1 VAEIEHHI
9 DECLHLIRS
18 AYGWM
23 SEADILWRDWHW
35 VNDTIESILRDKREA
50 RRWDLMARLAS
61 ASAGSGSEP
70 AFEWWQTLVDSTLTA
85 AERIAR
91 VEAEE
96 AEAERKLAEERKER
110 VAALM
115 AQLQAQGLD
124 GSSRVQSK

>member
-1 VAEIEHHI
+1 
-9 DECLHLIRS
+9 
-18 AYGWM
+18 M

-35 VNDTIESILRDKREA
+35 VNDTIEAILRDKREA

-70 AFEWWQTLVDSTLTA
+70 AFEWWQQLVDSTLTQ

-91 VEAEE
+91 IEAEE
-96 AEAERKLAEERKER
+96 AEAERRLEADRKER

-115 AQLQAQGLD
+115 AQLQAGTAPGAGLI
-124 GSSRVQSK
+124 QSK